1 MTKLVACAFPFSIAS
16 LDFCLIQL
24 IFLNLEVVFF
34 LLGSMIFILGLGK
47 PFRYS
52 GSYICLLFFVLFPL
66 SFWVLIALFLSFF
79 LNAAFL

>member
-1 MTKLVACAFPFSIAS
+1 MTKLVACAFSFSIAS

-52 GSYICLLFFVLFPL
+52 GSYICLLFFLCYFPYL
-66 SFWVLIALFLSFF
+66 SGF
-79 LNAAFL
+79 